1 MHCALCLQDSELR
14 RSHIIPEFLYE
25 SLYDGKH
32 RLQVLSLIPEKGNW
46 REQKGLREL
55 LLCDKCEQQLSVA
68 EGYARKLLLGGAPV
82 TYRTAGSVVFLSDV
96 DYLQLRLFQLSV
108 LWRAGISSLPFFSDV
123 QLGPF
128 AEELRKLVHAGE
140 PGLPD
145 RFCCIMF
152 GLKYEK
158 EAFTGVIMQPGRT
171 RLHGQIAYRFVFGG
185 FLWAIFASRQALPAA
200 LLPCTLQPPGNAV
213 FVVREATEMQNLV
226 SFSSELARIGRSPK

>member
-1 MHCALCLQDSELR
+1 MDC
-14 RSHIIPEFLYE
+14 
-25 SLYDGKH
+25 
-32 RLQVLSLIPEKGNW
+32 
-46 REQKGLREL
+46 
-55 LLCDKCEQQLSVA
+55 
-68 EGYARKLLLGGAPV
+68 PV
-82 TYRTAGSVVFLSDV
+82 TYRTEGSVVFLSDL

-108 LWRAGISSLPFFSDV
+108 LWRAGVSSLPFFSDV

-128 AEELRKLVHAGE
+128 AEELRKLVLAGE

-171 RLHGQIAYRFVFGG
+171 RLNGQIAYRFVFGG
-185 FLWAIFASRQALPAA
+185 FLWAFFASGQGLPAA

-213 FVVREATEMQNLV
+213 FVVREATEMRNLV
-226 SFSSELARIGRSPK
+226 GFSSELARIGRSPK